1 MKSRIAV
8 ISVLY
13 KNPKEQVER
22 LEKSLLANGIAKKDI
37 FFVDN
42 EIKNIGYGMAINKV
56 VRRQMK
62 NYDYFFIVNPDVT
75 LHKDCLKRLLQTL
88 EENPKIGIVGPKILD
103 EKGKIWAM
111 GGVINKKRYSGYLL
125 DNGKKDKNYIKNFY
139 EVDFLPGTAMLVKKE
154 VFQKAGFF
162 DNKYFLYYED
172 DDFSFQTKKAGFRLV
187 VNPYAVIIHYEST
200 STGKGSPLQRYYLTR
215 NNMLFVER
223 YAPLWVKI
231 REVIRLPKTIYEI
244 RNDKY
249 DLIGLRD
256 YLLRRFG
263 KRDYWS

>member
-88 EENPKIGIVGPKILD
+88 
-103 EKGKIWAM
+103 
-111 GGVINKKRYSGYLL
+111 
-125 DNGKKDKNYIKNFY
+125 
-139 EVDFLPGTAMLVKKE
+139 
-154 VFQKAGFF
+154 
-162 DNKYFLYYED
+162 
-172 DDFSFQTKKAGFRLV
+172 
-187 VNPYAVIIHYEST
+187 
-200 STGKGSPLQRYYLTR
+200 
-215 NNMLFVER
+215 
-223 YAPLWVKI
+223 
-231 REVIRLPKTIYEI
+231 
-244 RNDKY
+244 
-249 DLIGLRD
+249 
-256 YLLRRFG
+256 
-263 KRDYWS
+263 